1 MLIDGDFFESLSD
14 LSFGDPYKGI
24 ISPNYNYIID
34 NTLDI
39 DIPILYIDTGRLSSL
54 LNVVSTINKKFII
67 ISHNSDITY
76 NENIISLIPNN
87 VIRVWCQNYNGF
99 ENDKIKLMNLILEKK
114 NKLVNLEGNTVLF
127 VACEQF
133 QIENISLLLE
143 NKNIDLGENSIKM

>member
-1 MLIDGDFFESLSD
+1 MNCNIESHQLSD
-14 LSFGDPYKGI
+14 KFSTVLHF
-24 ISPNYNYIID
+24 
-34 NTLDI
+34 
-39 DIPILYIDTGRLSSL
+39 L
-54 LNVVSTINKKFII
+54 LCDKENK
-67 ISHNSDITY
+67 
-76 NENIISLIPNN
+76 NI
-87 VIRVWCQNYNGF
+87 F